1 MELGLLL
8 LRFVV
13 GGLFIVRGAQRR
25 YGSFD
30 GDGYE
35 RTLSQ
40 FRALGYR
47 DASTVATVVTFT
59 ELTSGA
65 LLVLG
70 LLTPVAAAGIVAV
83 MVHAA
88 ISYDLIGRGPWVTNA
103 GFEYPLVLATVAVAL
118 AGMGPGTLSF
128 DALFGLPL
136 NGWVFAIASAVL
148 GIVCAVA
155 LAGSREGAD
164 ITLLDRFRDEE
175 PTRAA

>member
-1 MELGLLL
+1 MDLGLLL
-8 LRFVV
+8 LRFVI

-30 GDGYE
+30 GDGHE
-35 RTLSQ
+35 RTVSH
-40 FRALGYR
+40 FRALGYE
-47 DASTVATVVTFT
+47 DAGTVATVVTFT
-59 ELTSGA
+59 ELVSGT

-88 ISYDLIGRGPWVTNA
+88 VAYDLIGRGPWVTNA

-118 AGMGPGTLSF
+118 AATGPGTLSF
-128 DALFGLPL
+128 DTLFDLPL
-136 NGWVFAIASAVL
+136 SGWVFAVASAVL

-164 ITLLDRFRDEE
+164 VTLVSR
-175 PTRAA
+175 RAS